1 LQLARDNPSV
11 EMWAYTK
18 SLNYWVNRIN
28 DIPKNLVLTASY
40 GGKQDELID
49 KHNLKNVIVYKSSD
63 LVPQDRPIDNNDDWA
78 RKPFVNFALLDN
90 MKVSKKTPIL

>member
-1 LQLARDNPSV
+1 
-11 EMWAYTK
+11 M
-18 SLNYWVNRIN
+18 NRI
-28 DIPKNLVLTASY
+28 DEIPKNLVLTESY

-63 LVPQDRPIDNNDDWA
+63 LVPQERPIDNNDDWA
-78 RKPFVNFALLDN
+78 RKPYVNFALLDN